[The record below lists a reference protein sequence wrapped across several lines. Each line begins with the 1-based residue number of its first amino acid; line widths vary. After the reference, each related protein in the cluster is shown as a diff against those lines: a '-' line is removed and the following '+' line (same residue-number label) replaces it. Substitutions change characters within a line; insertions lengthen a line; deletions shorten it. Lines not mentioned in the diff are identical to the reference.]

1 MKKNKIFALLFFIS
15 YVNFAQE
22 KLIKGKVV
30 AEGNDVSGI
39 NLVNLVNEKSAVT
52 DENGAFSILVKEED
66 MLVFSDESFYYKRK
80 IIEAD
85 DLKKE
90 LLIIQM
96 EPKPIEIEE
105 VIVTQYAHLTAYNLG
120 IIDYI
125 PKQYTVAERRMISKV
140 GSAKERKSMLENEK
154 KLAVV
159 AIVENFMDD
168 SYFINTLKIDPDYIK
183 GFKLYFSE
191 DKDFAK
197 IANLKIEDD
206 ITLAIIEIAQ
216 KYNALQAE
224 EIGTD

>member
-1 MKKNKIFALLFFIS
+1 MLLFFIS
-15 YVNFAQE
+15 YVTLAQE

-30 AEGNDVSGI
+30 AQGNDVSGI

-52 DENGAFSILVKEED
+52 DENGAFSILAKEED

-80 IIEAD
+80 IIEAE

-96 EPKPIEIEE
+96 EPKPIELEE

-140 GSAKERKSMLENEK
+140 GPAKVRKAMLENEK
-154 KLAVV
+154 KQAVV
-159 AIVENFMDD
+159 TIVENFIDD
-168 SYFINTLKIDPDYIK
+168 DYFINTLKIDPDYIK

-197 IANLKIEDD
+197 VVNSKVKDE

-216 KYNALQAE
+216 KYNALQTE
-224 EIGTD
+224 EITTD

>member
-1 MKKNKIFALLFFIS
+1 MLLFFIS
-15 YVNFAQE
+15 YATLAQE

-30 AEGNDVSGI
+30 AHGNDVSGI

-52 DENGAFSILVKEED
+52 DENGAFSILAKEED

-80 IIEAD
+80 IIEAE

-96 EPKPIEIEE
+96 EPKPIELEE
-105 VIVTQYAHLTAYNLG
+105 VVVAQYAHLTAYNLG

-140 GSAKERKSMLENEK
+140 GPAKVRKAMLENEK
-154 KLAVV
+154 KQAVV
-159 AIVENFMDD
+159 TIVENFIDD
-168 SYFINTLKIDPDYIK
+168 DYFINTLKIDPDYIK

-197 IANLKIEDD
+197 VVNSKVKDE

-216 KYNALQAE
+216 KYNALQTE
-224 EIGTD
+224 EITTD